1 MKQEKTKRLNIDVE
15 LTAEEFDA
23 FEEASRK
30 CDGDM
35 GETILA
41 FASFGMDVMRR
52 MAEHQN
58 LADLPAL
65 GDRSK
70 PN

>member
-1 MKQEKTKRLNIDVE
+1 MAANTKRLTIDVE
-15 LTAEEFDA
+15 LTAEEFDL
-23 FEEASRK
+23 FQEAAKK

-41 FASFGMDVMRR
+41 FASFGMETMRR
-52 MAEHQN
+52 MAEYQN
-58 LADLPAL
+58 LADLPAM
-65 GDRSK
+65 GDRAK

>member
-1 MKQEKTKRLNIDVE
+1 MKTKRLTIDVE
-15 LTAEEFDA
+15 LHAEEFDA
-23 FEEASRK
+23 FQEAAKK
-30 CDGDM
+30 CNGDV

-41 FASFGMDVMRR
+41 FASFGMDTMRR
-52 MAEHQN
+52 MDEHQK

>member
-1 MKQEKTKRLNIDVE
+1 MAADKNRLTIDVE

-23 FEEASRK
+23 FEEAAK
-30 CDGDM
+30 KTDADM
-35 GETILA
+35 GETIIA

-52 MAEHQN
+52 MAEYQN

-65 GDRSK
+65 GDRAK